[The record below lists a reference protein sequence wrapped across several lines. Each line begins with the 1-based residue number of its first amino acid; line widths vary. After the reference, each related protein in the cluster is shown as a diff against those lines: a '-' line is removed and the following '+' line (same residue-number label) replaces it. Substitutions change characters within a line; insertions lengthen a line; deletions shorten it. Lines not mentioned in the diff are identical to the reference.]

1 MRGLNVC
8 AAEFAYPCKVR
19 FTKRRIAHHADAN
32 RGIKVAFCQSL
43 SGLRRFPLVSGSDA
57 DALRVRSSIIFS
69 ARSCDIGR
77 SLVRIASNRT
87 VLSVSAVNSTRSP
100 GFRPMAERIFA
111 GIVTWPF
118 FVNFVIVDTVPMARL
133 IEQPKWRVADTRQF
147 RGLIAV

>member
-1 MRGLNVC
+1 M
-8 AAEFAYPCKVR
+8 
-19 FTKRRIAHHADAN
+19 
-32 RGIKVAFCQSL
+32 
-43 SGLRRFPLVSGSDA
+43 SGSDA

-77 SLVRIASNRT
+77 SLVRIASNHT

-133 IEQPKWRVADTRQF
+133 IEQPKCRLADTGAGLTLVVKH
-147 RGLIAV
+147 RGEGEAIFTHACRIGMIVRHTPLVLFSRGASAKHFS